1 MSLYSSIRVEL
12 TTFFTTTF
20 NVVKTVRYSAV
31 VSKLS
36 DYWDYS
42 NVKYFSKACLIDNVF
57 DRNPSVVNPYF
68 NEPFHPA
75 WLDE

>member
-1 MSLYSSIRVEL
+1 MWLKLSDTLRW
-12 TTFFTTTF
+12 FQ
-20 NVVKTVRYSAV
+20 
-31 VSKLS
+31 KLS